1 MAFMAGLTVIVK
13 SDLSILLP
21 VSCFI
26 IIFIYTSQEK
36 LEDSDFAK
44 CTTVCVPSDILES
57 KSFIKGIMWSEVGW
71 QDISTLYHLLHSQ
84 Y

>member
-1 MAFMAGLTVIVK
+1 MHRLKLYALFISVKDETALYRVFCSLEMAFKAGLTVLVK

-26 IIFIYTSQEK
+26 IIFIYTSREK

-44 CTTVCVPSDILES
+44 CTTVFVP
-57 KSFIKGIMWSEVGW
+57 
-71 QDISTLYHLLHSQ
+71 
-84 Y
+84 